1 MKIEKPF
8 TNDEKPRSSR
18 KPRSDGRRNRELII
32 QIAKDAFTKNGA
44 GASLDDIAKQAG
56 VGAGTLYRHFPSRE
70 ALLGAVYGAEVEK
83 LADSAEQLAGELSPE
98 EAIRAWLQL
107 FIEYLATKKIIAAA
121 LNGLVGSS
129 PVFEES
135 MSKVRGA
142 AMTIYN
148 RAIKSGD
155 IRPDINPVDHILA
168 IVGVTFFGPSEDWK
182 ESATRLVDTLIIGS
196 RRRDRHG

>member
-1 MKIEKPF
+1 
-8 TNDEKPRSSR
+8 
-18 KPRSDGRRNRELII
+18 LII
-32 QIAKDAFTKNGA
+32 RIAKDAFTKNGA

-70 ALLGAVYGAEVEK
+70 ALLGAVYRAEVEK
-83 LADSAEQLAGELSPE
+83 LADSAEQFSAELSPE

-121 LNGLVGSS
+121 LNGLAGSS
-129 PVFEES
+129 PEIEES
-135 MSKVRGA
+135 MVKVRGA
-142 AMTIYN
+142 ATRIYD

-182 ESATRLVDTLIIGS
+182 ESATRLVDILIRGS
-196 RRRDRHG
+196 RPSSSP

>member
-1 MKIEKPF
+1 MKIEK
-8 TNDEKPRSSR
+8 TSGNAGKPRSSR
-18 KPRSDGRRNRELII
+18 KPRSDGQRNRELII
-32 QIAKDAFTKNGA
+32 QIAKDAFTENGA

-70 ALLGAVYGAEVEK
+70 ALLGAVYRAEVEK
-83 LADSAEQLAGELSPE
+83 LADSAEQFSQELPPE

-135 MSKVRGA
+135 MLKVRGA
-142 AMTIYN
+142 ATTIYE
-148 RAIKSGD
+148 RAIQSGD

-182 ESATRLVDTLIIGS
+182 ESATRLVDILIRGS
-196 RRRDRHG
+196 RPSSSR